1 MIIAE
6 IVIMLCSHGVTH
18 QIIKLIS
25 PPSNFQNSCYEKATI
40 QRLDV
45 VLDTI
50 GMLYKQGA
58 WTCEIGSGEEQA
70 TAQVELYVAMEP
82 EVRRY
87 EYHFGKPRISF
98 LLVLP
103 SLLELG

>member
-1 MIIAE
+1 M
-6 IVIMLCSHGVTH
+6 
-18 QIIKLIS
+18 KLIA
-25 PPSNFQNSCYEKATI
+25 PPSNFQNSCFEKAAI
-40 QRLDV
+40 QRLYG
-45 VLDTI
+45 VLNTI
-50 GMLYKQGA
+50 CMLYKQGA

-103 SLLELG
+103 SHLELG

>member
-1 MIIAE
+1 M
-6 IVIMLCSHGVTH
+6 
-18 QIIKLIS
+18 KLIS
-25 PPSNFQNSCYEKATI
+25 PQSNFQNSCYEKATI
-40 QRLDV
+40 QRLYV
-45 VLDTI
+45 VLNTI

-58 WTCEIGSGEEQA
+58 WTCEIGSGDEQA

-87 EYHFGKPRISF
+87 KNHFGKQRISF

-103 SLLELG
+103 SHIELD